1 MKRIVAGV
9 ACLAFVWM
17 AVVGGDGAQAAA
29 AGTQSSPQQS
39 SKVVNLTGTVQKSG
53 DGLVFKTSKATYVLA
68 GHDLSSYVGKRV
80 TVMGTISPPASKGG
94 KKVFHVTKV
103 K

>member
-1 MKRIVAGV
+1 LKRIIVWF
-9 ACLAFVWM
+9 ACMAFVWV
-17 AVVGGDGAQAAA
+17 ALAGGGGAQAAA
-29 AGTQSSPQQS
+29 DGTQSSPQQS
-39 SKVVNLTGTVQKSG
+39 SKVVSLTGTVQKSG

-68 GHDLSSYVGKRV
+68 GHDLSPYVGKRV

>member
-1 MKRIVAGV
+1 MKRIVAGI
-9 ACLAFVWM
+9 ACMAFVWV
-17 AVVGGDGAQAAA
+17 ALAARDGARAADT
-29 AGTQSSPQQS
+29 GTPSSPQQN
-39 SKVVNLTGTVQKSG
+39 SKVVTLTGTVQKSG

-68 GHDLSSYVGKRV
+68 GLDLSSYVGKRV
-80 TVMGTISPPASKGG
+80 TVAGTVSPPASKGG